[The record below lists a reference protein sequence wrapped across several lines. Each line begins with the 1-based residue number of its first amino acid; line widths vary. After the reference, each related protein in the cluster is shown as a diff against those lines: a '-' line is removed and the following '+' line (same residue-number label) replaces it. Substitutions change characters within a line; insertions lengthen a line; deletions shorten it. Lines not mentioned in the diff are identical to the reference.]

1 MSSSNVLQ
9 AEMVYV
15 SYVEEQHSVEVLRG
29 IDLNIDTTNTIAI
42 TGASGSGK
50 STLLHTLGGLMKPT
64 RGEVSLVGEQL
75 SKLSPKGIG
84 IARNQNLGFIYQFH
98 HLLMEFSAL
107 ENVAMPLLIRGV
119 SKNEARE
126 RASTMLD
133 SVSLSHRLDHKPAQL
148 SGGERQ
154 RAAVARALVTKPALV
169 LADEPT
175 GNLDS
180 KTAQE
185 IQNLMF
191 ELVEAEKLSLLVAT
205 HDSAFAD
212 QFERHYSLTE
222 GRLSLL

>member
-29 IDLNIDTTNTIAI
+29 IDLSVDTTNTIAI

-205 HDSAFAD
+205 HDNAFAD